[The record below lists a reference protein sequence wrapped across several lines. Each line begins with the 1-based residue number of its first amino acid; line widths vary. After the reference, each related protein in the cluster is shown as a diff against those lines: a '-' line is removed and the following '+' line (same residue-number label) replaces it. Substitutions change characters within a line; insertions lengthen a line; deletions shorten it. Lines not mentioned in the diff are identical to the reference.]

1 MTACHVTVIPDVT
14 YASPGGVPLK
24 ADLYIPDDGA
34 RPLPVVIWVHGG
46 GWRFGDRRLAPDLRR
61 YFACAGFAMVAID
74 YRLTTQ
80 AIFPAQI
87 EDLKTA
93 IRWVRSVA
101 GTYGFDSNRIALIG
115 SSAGGHLSALAAL
128 TAPPVFEPSGAP
140 YREHP
145 STVHAVV
152 VGYAPT
158 DFLQID
164 AHRPAD
170 GVVSEDPETLLL
182 PRGMTRSAA
191 PDSFESLLVGAPIA
205 QAADRVRLANP
216 AAYAAPG
223 APPFLIL
230 HGTSDT
236 TVPAHQSAI
245 LFDALAS
252 TGNDVTL
259 YLIEGL
265 GHGFLHRTHLDDVPP
280 RLMTVRRHAPDGGDA
295 VDRVS
300 RPIFGSVETFL
311 RAHLGAR

>member
-1 MTACHVTVIPDVT
+1 VTVIRDEIYSSPD
-14 YASPGGVPLK
+14 GVPLK
-24 ADLYIPDDGA
+24 ADLYIPAAGA

-46 GWRFGDRRLAPDLRR
+46 GWRFYDRRLAPDLRR
-61 YFACAGFAMVAID
+61 YFASAGFAMVAID

-101 GTYGFDSNRIALIG
+101 GAHGFDPTRIGLIG
-115 SSAGGHLSALAAL
+115 SSAGGHLSALAGL
-128 TAPPVFEPSGAP
+128 TARPLFEPAGAP
-140 YREHP
+140 HLDCS
-145 STVHAVV
+145 STVQAVV
-152 VGYAPT
+152 AAYPPT

-164 AHRPAD
+164 AHRPPD

-191 PDSFESLLVGAPIA
+191 PDSFESLLVGAPIE
-205 QAADRVRLANP
+205 QVPDRVRLANP
-216 AAYAAPG
+216 VAYASPG

-236 TVPAHQSAI
+236 TVPAHQSEI
-245 LFDALAS
+245 LYDALAS
-252 TGNDVTL
+252 AGNDVAL

-265 GHGFLHRTHLDDVPP
+265 GHGFLNRTHLDDGPP
-280 RLMTVRRHAPDGGDA
+280 RAMTVRRHAPGRGA
-295 VDRVS
+295 SLERVR
-300 RPIFGSVETFL
+300 RPIFGIVEAFL
-311 RAHLGAR
+311 RERLHAR